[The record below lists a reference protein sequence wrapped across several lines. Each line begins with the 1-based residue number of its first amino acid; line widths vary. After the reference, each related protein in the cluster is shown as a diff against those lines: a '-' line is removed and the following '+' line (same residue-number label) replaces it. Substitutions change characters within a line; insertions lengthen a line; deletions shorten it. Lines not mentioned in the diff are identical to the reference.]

1 MNDFLNEITAQF
13 EQAKGFE
20 NKYMLLLKLA
30 KSGEFLENEQCI
42 DENEV
47 AGCEAKVW
55 LTWTEKN
62 GKVQFL
68 ANSDSRLIK
77 AILWIIVNVYNHKN
91 ASQAL
96 DCVSILQ
103 DLGLGN
109 VVSQS
114 RQNGI
119 LKIQQKI
126 EQIIQSQ

>member
-1 MNDFLNEITAQF
+1 MNDFFIDIQAQF
-13 EQAKGFE
+13 NGVKGFE

-30 KSGEFLENEQCI
+30 RNGEFLANEQCL

-55 LTWTEKN
+55 LKSTEKN
-62 GKVQFL
+62 HRIHFT
-68 ANSDSRLIK
+68 ASSDSRLIK
-77 AILWIIVNVYNHKN
+77 SIVWIIVNIANQSDQSKKVDYVK
-91 ASQAL
+91 L
-96 DCVSILQ
+96 LL

-109 VVSQS
+109 AVSQS

-126 EQIIQSQ
+126 EQTLNV